1 MADFSEDQ
9 VDLCLG
15 AVVQDVAEDNTSPSE
30 VASMVDRRLLLVLLL
45 LSRLLFDRFAA
56 C

>member
-15 AVVQDVAEDNTSPSE
+15 AMVQDVAEDNISPSE
-30 VASMVDRRLLLVLLL
+30 VESMVARRLLFVLLL
-45 LSRLLFDRFAA
+45 LSRPPFDRSAA

>member
-15 AVVQDVAEDNTSPSE
+15 AMVQDVAEDNISPSE
-30 VASMVDRRLLLVLLL
+30 VESMVDRRLLPVLL
-45 LSRLLFDRFAA
+45 LSRLPFDRSAA